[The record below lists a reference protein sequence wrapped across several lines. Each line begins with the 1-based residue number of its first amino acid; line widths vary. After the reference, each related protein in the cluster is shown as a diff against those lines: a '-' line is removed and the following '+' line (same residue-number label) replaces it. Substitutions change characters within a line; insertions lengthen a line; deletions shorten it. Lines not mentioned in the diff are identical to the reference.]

1 MSTMKLSRLKEI
13 REDHDETQQNIA
25 NILQVKRGTYAS
37 WECGSDI
44 IPLKKLFQFANHYNA
59 SIDYI
64 LNLSNNNI
72 KIASNTNLDINI
84 ISRNLREI
92 RHNQKIS
99 QCKIAENI
107 GINQSTWWAYEKG
120 KTLITTLNLM
130 TLCKRFNYSMDWILN
145 RNS

>member
-1 MSTMKLSRLKEI
+1 MKLSRLKEI